1 MAVPGAKEPTGDDR
15 GPLRSS
21 FGGLTTRGRSFLAAG
36 AAAAGCA
43 YALGQP
49 DLLRVG
55 FLLMVLPVVCVLV
68 LHRTRTR
75 VAVRRQLT
83 PARIAA
89 GTEARVTLLLE
100 NAGRSPSGLL
110 LLQDRVPYVLGTRPR
125 FMLDRVEPG
134 GRREVSY
141 RVRAE
146 LRGRYPMGPLQVRL
160 ADPFGM
166 AEIDR
171 SFGGQDLLT
180 VLPRIEALPPVTLGG
195 EIGGPG
201 EGGQRTVALSGEDDV
216 IPREYRHGDDL
227 RRVHW
232 RATAHRG
239 ALMVRREESPLR
251 ARCTVLLD
259 TRRTGYLGTGP
270 ESAFERAVSGA
281 ASAVLHLSQRG
292 FRVALLTDTGLLVPG
307 PEAEIA
313 DGTEAAG
320 LIMDVLAVIDHSA
333 AAGFAPTPRAL
344 RAVTGTLLLAFLG
357 AVDAGQA
364 AALDPLR
371 QRAATAVAFTAA
383 GQTDPGLESRQRRA
397 LRAAGWVARG
407 LRPGAGLPRAWEEAA
422 QDCAARGKG
431 VR

>member
-1 MAVPGAKEPTGDDR
+1 MAVPEAGGTAGDDR
-15 GPLRSS
+15 GPLRAA
-21 FGGLTTRGRSFLAAG
+21 FGGLTTRGRSFVAAG
-36 AAAAGCA
+36 AAAGGCA

-55 FLLMVLPVVCVLV
+55 VLLMVLPVACVLV
-68 LHRTRTR
+68 LHRTHSR
-75 VAVRRQLT
+75 VAAWRRLT
-83 PARIAA
+83 PATIAA
-89 GTEARVTLLLE
+89 GTEARVTLLVE
-100 NAGRSPSGLL
+100 NVTRLPSGLL
-110 LLQDRVPYVLGTRPR
+110 LLQDRVPYVLGSRPR

-141 RVRAE
+141 RVRSE

-166 AEIDR
+166 VEISR

-180 VLPRIEALPPVTLGG
+180 VLPRIETLPPVGLGG
-195 EIGGPG
+195 EAGGHG
-201 EGGQRTVALSGEDDV
+201 EGGQRTVALAGEDDV

-239 ALMVRREESPLR
+239 ALMVRREEQPLR

-259 TRRTGYLGTGP
+259 TRRTGYLGAGP

-281 ASAVLHLSQRG
+281 ASAVLHLAQRG
-292 FRVALLTDTGLLVPG
+292 YQVTLLTDTGLLVPG
-307 PEAEIA
+307 SEAEIT
-313 DGTEAAG
+313 DGTEVVA
-320 LIMDVLAVIDHSA
+320 LIMDALAVIDHSSVTTL
-333 AAGFAPTPRAL
+333 APSPRAL
-344 RAVTGTLLLAFLG
+344 RAVEGALLLAFLG
-357 AVDAGQA
+357 AVDATQA
-364 AALDPLR
+364 AALAPLR
-371 QRAATAVAFTAA
+371 QRAGAAVAFPAA
-383 GQTDPGLESRQRRA
+383 GQADPGLESYQRRG

-422 QDCAARGKG
+422 QDLAAHGR
-431 VR
+431 RAW